1 VESVQREFANEIPA
15 HWSQVADNPRRW
27 MSRFAD
33 AVVDSTAQVLQ
44 PLIERSKPLIDRE
57 IERIGRAAVHDGIDV
72 LLNNLGPRLS
82 VTNGLLQFFD
92 VEPGRYE
99 LGNRSL
105 VLVPLV
111 AGDRLLMS
119 NVDCPDIVWIGYPM
133 PGSGQL
139 WERPAAIRR
148 TDPLELLVG
157 VPRAMILRFLTRRST
172 MGEVAE
178 SLQFAPNTITFHC
191 KHLERTGL
199 ITRERRGQQVRVR
212 RTERAEKLID
222 LMS

>member
-1 VESVQREFANEIPA
+1 
-15 HWSQVADNPRRW
+15 
-27 MSRFAD
+27 M
-33 AVVDSTAQVLQ
+33 LQ
-44 PLIERSKPLIDRE
+44 PLLERAKPRIDRE

-72 LLNNLGPRLS
+72 LLNNLSPRLS

-92 VEPGRYE
+92 VEPGHYV

-111 AGDRLLMS
+111 SGDRLLMS
-119 NVDCPDIVWIGYPM
+119 NVDCSDIVWIGYPV

-139 WERPAAIRR
+139 WEHP
-148 TDPLELLVG
+148 TVGKNSDSLELLVG
-157 VPRAMILRFLTRRST
+157 VPRAMILRFLSRRST
-172 MGEVAE
+172 MGEVAQ

-199 ITRERRGQQVRVR
+199 IARERHGQQVRVC